1 VRYDFYYVKCKFGC
15 DDDRTCKDLNHESL
29 SLSLSLFLNLRLHPL
44 KCMLNDTES
53 FIKSHFID
61 TLDSLISVGD
71 ARRLREIYWRFL
83 INDELSEKFYFNQ
96 KFYLTFGLENILLCY
111 EKLITEFANF
121 TKNLSR

>member
-1 VRYDFYYVKCKFGC
+1 VERGTRTFLLSEKRRAIYDFYYVKCKFGC

-61 TLDSLISVGD
+61 TLDSLISAGD

-83 INDELSEKFYFNQ
+83 INDEKS
-96 KFYLTFGLENILLCY
+96 
-111 EKLITEFANF
+111 F
-121 TKNLSR
+121 TSTKSFT